1 MPYPNIAYMQHY
13 SNNCCGWQIFLV
25 SATQQREV
33 ARMLRLTLSTEEYLM
48 LGDDIKIVFLGGSNN
63 HLRIMWMLQK
73 RLTSFEAKC
82 LKKHIRRSRK
92 NIQNI
97 MRSRICRNAIA
108 RKKARQSNRII
119 IGVCVPAGGPKAGTG
134 TGYYK

>member
-1 MPYPNIAYMQHY
+1 
-13 SNNCCGWQIFLV
+13 
-25 SATQQREV
+25 
-33 ARMLRLTLSTEEYLM
+33 MLRLTLSTEEYLM

-63 HLRIMWMLQK
+63 HLRIMVDAPKEVDIVRSKVLEK
-73 RLTSFEAKC
+73 AHPEIKE
-82 LKKHIRRSRK
+82 KHPK
-92 NIQNI
+92 Y

-119 IGVCVPAGGPKAGTG
+119 IGVCVLVGGPKASTG